1 MENICF
7 RVQTVCQIY
16 KIQGS
21 EGSSLFSYIFHTTD
35 NVLCHRPLSINTVQS
50 IDLYTYLHTMY
61 VIYITNMHT
70 FPGGVLKEGKYIF
83 VTSAPM
89 PFVTSASDGILGES
103 ISKRLRTR
111 RSGNVWF
118 VMAVISLNTEL
129 YTGPSTNTT
138 RTRNPKPVPTIR
150 HQ

>member
-1 MENICF
+1 MH
-7 RVQTVCQIY
+7 V
-16 KIQGS
+16 
-21 EGSSLFSYIFHTTD
+21 SS
-35 NVLCHRPLSINTVQS
+35 VLTFVH
-50 IDLYTYLHTMY
+50 
-61 VIYITNMHT
+61 IYIHNANMHT
-70 FPGGVLKEGKYIF
+70 FPGGVPKEGKYIF

-111 RSGNVWF
+111 RSGNVCF

-129 YTGPSTNTT
+129 YTGPFTNIT